1 MHCTL
6 ALHHLELMPFNAK
19 WTNKGVDWI
28 FHGDVTGE
36 EILAACMNIYGDSR
50 FDSLTYKIVDFLGI
64 GTIRLT
70 EEIIKK
76 IAYFDMAASK
86 TNPNLKVAILS
97 KDAVLD
103 DYSALYAAYMTE
115 TAWKIQFFTDRQT
128 LEAWVKKEL

>member
-1 MHCTL
+1 
-6 ALHHLELMPFNAK
+6 
-19 WTNKGVDWI
+19 
-28 FHGDVTGE
+28 
-36 EILAACMNIYGDSR
+36 MNIYGDSR

-115 TAWKIQFFTDRQT
+115 TAWEIQFFTDRQT